1 DILGSKTVSVKTAR
15 SSAGDKGRIF
25 NDEGD
30 LYAPG
35 ITVIYNQH
43 VYNNEELFQRWIK
56 EDLSTVKSPFT
67 DFLLVMDAASFHLTE
82 GVMEEVKKQ
91 LITTALIPA
100 G

>member
-1 DILGSKTVSVKTAR
+1 M
-15 SSAGDKGRIF
+15 
-25 NDEGD
+25 
-30 LYAPG
+30 
-35 ITVIYNQH
+35 IYNEH

-91 LITTALIPA
+91 LITTALILA
-100 G
+100 GCTSLLQPLDTTMNKLFKQYYCEEMNI